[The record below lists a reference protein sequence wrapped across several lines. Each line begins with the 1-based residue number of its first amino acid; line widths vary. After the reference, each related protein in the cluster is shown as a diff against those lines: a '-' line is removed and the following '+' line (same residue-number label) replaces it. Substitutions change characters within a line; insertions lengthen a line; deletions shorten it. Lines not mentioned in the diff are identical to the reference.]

1 MNSKT
6 LVQGIDSKVRIHG
19 NKMRKRPGT
28 LRSRDD
34 QEKEGQEGWSRRYSK
49 VAKIAW
55 SRMYSKVAKIA
66 EAQDLVV
73 ITLPDNGHLGADLD
87 LDLPECNSWRKCLIA
102 Q

>member
-34 QEKEGQEGWSRRYSK
+34 QEKEGQEGWSR
-49 VAKIAW
+49 
-55 SRMYSKVAKIA
+55 MYSKVAKIA

-73 ITLPDNGHLGADLD
+73 ITLPDNGHLGADFD